1 MTGPSWPR
9 SSTPL
14 SPCPPPSVTYQQTNS
29 TPSSPEPSK
38 TSSQHLMCVTTV
50 RNGRRITS
58 SNYERAVPL
67 WMQLGSGKQ
76 DAYIRGCY
84 DDSNISV

>member
-1 MTGPSWPR
+1 
-9 SSTPL
+9 
-14 SPCPPPSVTYQQTNS
+14 
-29 TPSSPEPSK
+29 
-38 TSSQHLMCVTTV
+38 MCVTTV

-67 WMQLGSGKQ
+67 WIQLGSGKQ

-84 DDSNISV
+84 DDSNINV